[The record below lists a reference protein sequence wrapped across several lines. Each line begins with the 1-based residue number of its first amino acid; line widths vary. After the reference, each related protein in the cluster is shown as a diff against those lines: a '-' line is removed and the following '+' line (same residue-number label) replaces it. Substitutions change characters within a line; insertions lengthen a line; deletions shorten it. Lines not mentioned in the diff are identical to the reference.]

1 MQGITERIPWS
12 SWDSYED
19 HCPKNMSLDLA
30 DNARDVWMCECKRGF
45 LYFPLNDSCY
55 KAYRQGPCSSKNYLV
70 LPENETVARC
80 VENPCLE
87 DGMVSYNG
95 TCYLLETLGPC
106 EPEKILDV
114 DEITFQLKCS
124 EDTMQRSFINT
135 RTRNC
140 PPGSRRS
147 LKREVCRN
155 VLTRHN

>member
-1 MQGITERIPWS
+1 
-12 SWDSYED
+12 
-19 HCPKNMSLDLA
+19 MSLYLVDDAL
-30 DNARDVWMCECKRGF
+30 DIWMCDCYSPF

-55 KAYRQGPCSSKNYLV
+55 KAYVHLRQGPCSSKNYLV

-95 TCYLLETLGPC
+95 TCYLLETLRPC
-106 EPEKILDV
+106 EPEEILDV

-124 EDTMQRSFINT
+124 EDTMQRSFIDT

-140 PPGSRRS
+140 PRSSRRS
-147 LKREVCRN
+147 LKFGICRK
-155 VLTRHN
+155 VRTRHN